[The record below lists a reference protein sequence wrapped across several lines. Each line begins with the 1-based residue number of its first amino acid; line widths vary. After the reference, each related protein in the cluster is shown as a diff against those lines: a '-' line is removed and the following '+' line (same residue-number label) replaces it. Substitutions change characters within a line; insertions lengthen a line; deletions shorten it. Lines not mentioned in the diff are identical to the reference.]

1 MFRSVAA
8 RSEFVAVVF
17 ATTADYWSRL
27 VGYSMLGA
35 GKFENL
41 ASLFACSERLSVN
54 SGRRSVLPAD

>member
-35 GKFENL
+35 GKFVSL
-41 ASLFACSERLSVN
+41 ASLFVWFRAVICEFRAEICPSN
-54 SGRRSVLPAD
+54 